1 MSCHNRHAIPGHNPE
16 FLDKLNRNTSSYE
29 QLTATLAVLVPT
41 NVPRKPCE
49 ELKVP

>member
-1 MSCHNRHAIPGHNPE
+1 MSWHNRHAIPGQNPE
-16 FLDKLNRNTSSYE
+16 FLDKLSRNTSFYE